1 MNLKLTRH
9 ALAAALITVS
19 LSGAALAQP
28 AVTTEAPAHG
38 KYHQGDRLP
47 EPFEALGLSDSQKAR
62 IKALHEARWA
72 QKKQS
77 RAADKA
83 LYESLRSL
91 SPAAPNYTA
100 EADRIATLLGQRH
113 AEKIRER
120 AELRAQQW
128 AILTPS
134 QQAQLAAIPAPEPRK
149 ARWHD
154 KK

>member
-1 MNLKLTRH
+1 MKLKLTRH
-9 ALAAALITVS
+9 ALAAALITFS

-28 AVTTEAPAHG
+28 ETTADAPVHG
-38 KYHQGDRLP
+38 QHHRGDRLP
-47 EPFEALGLSDSQKAR
+47 EQFEALGLSDSQKAQ
-62 IKALHEARWA
+62 IKLLHEARWA
-72 QKKQS
+72 QKKQT

-100 EADRIATLLGQRH
+100 EADRIATLMGQRH

-134 QQAQLAAIPAPEPRK
+134 QQAQLAAMPAPEPRN

-154 KK
+154 NK